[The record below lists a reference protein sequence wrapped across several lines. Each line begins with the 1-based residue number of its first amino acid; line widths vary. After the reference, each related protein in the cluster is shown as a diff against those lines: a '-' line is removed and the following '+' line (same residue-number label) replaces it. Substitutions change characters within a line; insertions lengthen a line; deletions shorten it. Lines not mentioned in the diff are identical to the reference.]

1 MGNKKYLRSHLLVLA
16 FSPGLGDSPL
26 HLVVSLLVHLLHHVH
41 QARAGVLGRVRLG
54 IHGFALGISRH
65 LQDKSQYDKSDE

>member
-26 HLVVSLLVHLLHHVH
+26 HLVISLLVHLLHHVH
-41 QARAGVLGRVRLG
+41 QARAGVLRRVRLG
-54 IHGFALGISRH
+54 VHGFALGISRH
-65 LQDKSQYDKSDE
+65 LQDES